1 MKVEPLEI
9 QDVKLITPS
18 KFGDSRGF
26 FSETWNGK
34 RFAAAGIEGPFL
46 QDNHAFSAQ
55 RGVLRGLHC
64 QVGPNAQGKLVR
76 VVRGAIWDVAVDA
89 RRGSPTFGRW
99 VGAEISAAN
108 WRQIWVP
115 VGFLHGY
122 VTLEPDTE
130 VIYKVTGEYDKAA
143 ERGVIWN
150 DPTIGIDWPIDPAIV
165 ILSEK
170 DTVLPRLAVS
180 LDLF

>member
-55 RGVLRGLHC
+55 RGVL
-64 QVGPNAQGKLVR
+64 
-76 VVRGAIWDVAVDA
+76 
-89 RRGSPTFGRW
+89 
-99 VGAEISAAN
+99 
-108 WRQIWVP
+108 
-115 VGFLHGY
+115 
-122 VTLEPDTE
+122 
-130 VIYKVTGEYDKAA
+130 
-143 ERGVIWN
+143 
-150 DPTIGIDWPIDPAIV
+150 
-165 ILSEK
+165 
-170 DTVLPRLAVS
+170 
-180 LDLF
+180 